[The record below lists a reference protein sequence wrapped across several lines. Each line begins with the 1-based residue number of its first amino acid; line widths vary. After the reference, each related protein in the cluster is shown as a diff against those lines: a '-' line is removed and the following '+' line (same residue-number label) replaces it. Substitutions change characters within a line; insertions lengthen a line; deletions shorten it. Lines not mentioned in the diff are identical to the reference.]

1 MKTPWHLWVFGVV
14 SLLWNF
20 GGAYDYVMV
29 RTGNQAYLDQMMA
42 QMPAEQ
48 VTAYLD
54 TLANYPFWVSLAWA
68 LGVWGAVAGSILL
81 LVRSRFAGLAFV
93 LSFIGMIGNLIYGL
107 LLSPTPMTQMMSGAA
122 ALFSLAIVV
131 VSILLIVYAR
141 RMTAK
146 GVLR

>member
-1 MKTPWHLWVFGVV
+1 
-14 SLLWNF
+14 
-20 GGAYDYVMV
+20 
-29 RTGNQAYLDQMMA
+29 MA

-122 ALFSLAIVV
+122 ALFSLAIIV